1 MIVPISVCS
10 VSRFLFIGNLG
21 WPELLV
27 ILILVLIIFGP
38 KKLPEVAEAI
48 GKSIRKFKKGSTDIK
63 NEIDSADEDITE
75 GEDKQG

>member
-1 MIVPISVCS
+1 MSVPVIFCS
-10 VSRFLFIGNLG
+10 ISRFLFIGNLG

-48 GKSIRKFKKGSTDIK
+48 GKSIRKFKKGSRDIRD
-63 NEIDSADEDITE
+63 EIESGDEDIKE
-75 GEDKQG
+75 DEDKQG